1 MLLPLLRPLRTDLP
15 QGPHVREF
23 VGGHGQHE
31 QLIASVQAV
40 HHHLAHRADQLGP
53 AKALLNE
60 FSLLLRDGVA
70 LGSGHAVRYGR
81 AAPLK
86 FDTFCT

>member
-1 MLLPLLRPLRTDLP
+1 
-15 QGPHVREF
+15 
-23 VGGHGQHE
+23 
-31 QLIASVQAV
+31 
-40 HHHLAHRADQLGP
+40 
-53 AKALLNE
+53 LLNE